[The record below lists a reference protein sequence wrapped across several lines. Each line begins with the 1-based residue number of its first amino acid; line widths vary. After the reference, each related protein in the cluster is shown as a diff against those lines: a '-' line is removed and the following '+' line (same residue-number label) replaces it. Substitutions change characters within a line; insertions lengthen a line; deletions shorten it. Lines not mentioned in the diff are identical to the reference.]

1 MTASTESFR
10 VRPKFLDA
18 FSDRNFTSTTNNITN
33 TDSGNRTDT
42 RTSVMDNVG
51 NSTVNLGGSGSGD
64 WLDKLLPVLVIG
76 ALIIAGIEA
85 LKGRNA

>member
-1 MTASTESFR
+1 MKAAAAYL

-42 RTSVMDNVG
+42 RTDVMENVG
-51 NSTVNLGGSGSGD
+51 NSTVNLGNQGGD
-64 WLDKLLPVLVIG
+64 TWLDKFLPILVIG
-76 ALIIAGIEA
+76 ALIIAGLEA
-85 LKGRNA
+85 LRRSDA